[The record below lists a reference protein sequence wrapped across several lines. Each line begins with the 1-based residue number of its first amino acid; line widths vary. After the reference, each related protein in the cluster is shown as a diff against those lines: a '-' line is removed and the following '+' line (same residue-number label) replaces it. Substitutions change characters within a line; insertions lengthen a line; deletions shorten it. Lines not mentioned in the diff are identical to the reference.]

1 MTQQTLKEYK
11 IAKGWAIFIWIIAPP
26 MIGFFG
32 FLGVMPLI
40 ADEINMTL
48 VLMLTPIS
56 LFMVVF
62 MIFGLIDAYKGRFI
76 IQEHKLISIG
86 VLKNKE
92 LKLDEIRGYT
102 INEQYI
108 FIEPNIK
115 EKKRIKISQY
125 IGGYNEIL
133 LWLSNNYLDLNVV
146 NTQVEEQEIL
156 NDESLGWTKEIRG
169 EKLSNARKISKVIN
183 WLGGLSFA
191 WTLFYPKPY
200 DYAVLSAFLIP
211 IIALITVKLSRG
223 LIRIDKKDGSAYPS
237 TIYAFIFPSLG
248 LMLRSFFDYDIFDY
262 SNVWLKAVLITVA
275 FLFIL
280 LINQKEITFKKK
292 QDYLTVSSLIIFLYA
307 YGFGGVIYL
316 NCNLDKS
323 EPQHFTATVLDKRI
337 STGNH
342 TSYYLKLTAWGQ
354 QKEIDEVSV
363 GKGLYNRVEID
374 NEINIYFRNGKLDI
388 PWFIVTDR
396 KKQ

>member
-1 MTQQTLKEYK
+1 MKEYK
-11 IAKGWAIFIWIIAPP
+11 IAKGWAIFIWIMAPVL
-26 MIGFFG
+26 IGLFG
-32 FLGVMPLI
+32 FLGVMPFI
-40 ADEINMTL
+40 ADEINLTL
-48 VLMLTPIS
+48 VLILTPIS
-56 LFMVVF
+56 ICMVVL
-62 MIFGLIDAYKGRFI
+62 MVFGLIDVYKGRFI
-76 IQEHKLISIG
+76 IQEDKLISIG
-86 VLKNKE
+86 VFKNKE
-92 LKLDEIRGYT
+92 LKHDEIKGYT
-102 INEQYI
+102 VNEQYI
-108 FIEPNIK
+108 FVEPNIK

-133 LWLSNNYLDLNVV
+133 LWLSNNFLDLNIV
-146 NTQVEEQEIL
+146 NTQVEEHEIL
-156 NDESLGWTKEIRG
+156 NDESLGWTKEVR
-169 EKLSNARKISKVIN
+169 EERLLNARKISKVIN

-200 DYAVLSAFLIP
+200 DYAVLSAFIIP
-211 IIALITVKLSRG
+211 IVSLIAVKLSRG

-248 LMLRSFFDYDIFDY
+248 LMLRSFLDYDIFDY
-262 SNVWLKAVLITVA
+262 SNVWIKAVLVTVV

-280 LINQKEITFKKK
+280 LFNQKEITFKKK
-292 QDYLTVSSLIIFLYA
+292 QDYLTISSLIMFLFA
-307 YGFGGVIYL
+307 YGFGAVIYL

-323 EPQHFTATVLDKRI
+323 EPQHYTATILDKRI
-337 STGNH
+337 SSGKH

-374 NEINIYFRNGKLDI
+374 NEINIYFRNGKLEI

-396 KKQ
+396 KRE

>member
-1 MTQQTLKEYK
+1 MKEYK
-11 IAKGWAIFIWIIAPP
+11 IAKGWAIFIWVMAPL
-26 MIGFFG
+26 MIGLFG
-32 FLGVMPLI
+32 FLAVLPFI

-48 VLMLTPIS
+48 VLIITPIS
-56 LFMVVF
+56 IGMLTL
-62 MIFGLIDAYKGRFI
+62 MIFGLIDVYKGRLI
-76 IQEHKLISIG
+76 IQEDRLVSIG
-86 VLKNKE
+86 VFKSKNLKF
-92 LKLDEIRGYT
+92 DEIKGYT
-102 INEQYI
+102 VNEQYI
-108 FIEPNIK
+108 FLEPNTK

-133 LWLSNNYLDLNVV
+133 LWLSENYLDLNIV
-146 NTQVEEQEIL
+146 NEQVEEQEIL
-156 NDESLGWTKEIRG
+156 NNENIGWSKENRE
-169 EKLSNARKISKVIN
+169 EKLSNARKISKIIN

-200 DYAVLSAFLIP
+200 DYAVLSAFIIP
-211 IIALITVKLSRG
+211 IVALIAVKLSRG

-248 LMLRSFFDYDIFDY
+248 LMLRSFLDYDIFDY
-262 SNVWLKAVLITVA
+262 SNVWTKAVLVTVA

-280 LINQKEITFKKK
+280 LFNQKEITFKKK
-292 QDYLTVSSLIIFLYA
+292 QDYLTVSSLIMFLFA
-307 YGFGGVIYL
+307 YGFGAVIYL

-323 EPQHFTATVLDKRI
+323 EPQHYTATILDKRI
-337 STGNH
+337 SSGKH

-363 GKGLYNRVEID
+363 GKGLYNRVDID
-374 NEINIYFRNGKLDI
+374 NEINIYFRNGKLEI

-396 KKQ
+396 KRE

>member
-1 MTQQTLKEYK
+1 M
-11 IAKGWAIFIWIIAPP
+11 APL
-26 MIGFFG
+26 MIGLFG
-32 FLGVMPLI
+32 FLAVLPFI

-48 VLMLTPIS
+48 VLIITPIS
-56 LFMVVF
+56 IGMLTL
-62 MIFGLIDAYKGRFI
+62 MIFGLIDVYKGRLI
-76 IQEHKLISIG
+76 IQEDRLVSIG
-86 VLKNKE
+86 VFKSKNLKF
-92 LKLDEIRGYT
+92 DEIKGYT
-102 INEQYI
+102 VNEQYI
-108 FIEPNIK
+108 FLEPNTK

-133 LWLSNNYLDLNVV
+133 LWLSENYLDLNIV
-146 NTQVEEQEIL
+146 NEQVEEQEIL
-156 NDESLGWTKEIRG
+156 NNENIGWSKENRE
-169 EKLSNARKISKVIN
+169 EKLSNARKISKIIN

-200 DYAVLSAFLIP
+200 DYAVLSAFIIP
-211 IIALITVKLSRG
+211 IVALIAVKLSRG

-248 LMLRSFFDYDIFDY
+248 LMLRSFLDYDIFDY
-262 SNVWLKAVLITVA
+262 SNVWTKAVLVTVA

-280 LINQKEITFKKK
+280 LFNQKEITFKKK
-292 QDYLTVSSLIIFLYA
+292 QDYLTVSSLIMFLFA
-307 YGFGGVIYL
+307 YGFGAVIYL

-323 EPQHFTATVLDKRI
+323 EPQHYTATILDKRI
-337 STGNH
+337 SSGKH

-363 GKGLYNRVEID
+363 GKGLYNRVDID
-374 NEINIYFRNGKLDI
+374 NEINIYFRNGKLEI

-396 KKQ
+396 KRE